1 MNSQPDPSVDF
12 YLAAQSNETRAALNL
27 LRELAGAA
35 HPDLVERIK
44 WNAPSFAIGDED
56 RITLGVE
63 RKGGVR
69 MVLHRGARAQS
80 TAGFSFDDPDSLARW
95 PAVDRGVVVLRS
107 LEEIAEREDALVR
120 LVTRWIDAIGTPRS

>member
-69 MVLHRGARAQS
+69 VVLHRGAKS
-80 TAGFSFDDPDSLARW
+80 KPDDNFHFDDVDGLAKW
-95 PAVDRGVVVLRS
+95 PSSDRGVIQFADASAIEGQREPLRS
-107 LEEIAEREDALVR
+107 LFS
-120 LVTRWIDAIGTPRS
+120 RWIEATT